1 VNHDGDN
8 FVVDELSEEER
19 MDFASLDRKIDEAG
33 KQKTRNTH
41 LFEAEN
47 FRSWMLY
54 FEPGDG
60 TPMHFHQSPE
70 TFLVIEGKCSI
81 KNIQGGERIVEK
93 HEVVFFPAKEYYQL
107 TNVGN
112 GPLVLFGNRSEPF
125 GIRPVRAG
133 EEQATEKGA

>member
-93 HEVVFFPAKEYYQL
+93 NEVVFFPAKEYYQL